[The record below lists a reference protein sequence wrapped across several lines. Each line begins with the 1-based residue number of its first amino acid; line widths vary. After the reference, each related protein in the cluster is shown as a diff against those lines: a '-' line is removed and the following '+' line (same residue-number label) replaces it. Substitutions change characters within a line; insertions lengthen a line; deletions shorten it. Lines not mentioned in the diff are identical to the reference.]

1 MTLSFFLRVGIIE
14 SKDKYTLGKC
24 SSHDPKPSPHATL
37 TGLPRERSTVDRVT
51 LHCDIPMSGRSV
63 ASSRMPTS
71 LPQGPREVP
80 THNELVAQFT
90 RAGSLEDMFLETVQ
104 PHWFERCQGARD
116 WARGGCW
123 GG

>member
-1 MTLSFFLRVGIIE
+1 MHQEWGAE
-14 SKDKYTLGKC
+14 
-24 SSHDPKPSPHATL
+24 
-37 TGLPRERSTVDRVT
+37 
-51 LHCDIPMSGRSV
+51 V
-63 ASSRMPTS
+63 ASKRCGCLARALLVGDLLGAPEVNADFASLTS
-71 LPQGPREVP
+71 QALFGVS
-80 THNELVAQFT
+80 HNELVAQFT